1 MKSDFMPDFMDKVA
15 IVTGASRSIGRGIA
29 LALAR
34 EGCSVVVNYSK
45 SREEANEVVNTIK
58 EMGGKAVAIQ
68 CDVSMRD
75 EVEAMFTRAIEEFGK
90 VDILVNNAG
99 TAARG
104 SILDT
109 SDDVWDRH
117 MAINLKGVFLCSQ
130 VAARHMVTRRYGKI
144 VNISSNSGFG
154 VAMDGETSYG
164 VSKAGVIQLTKSSAY
179 DLGKYGINVN
189 CVAPGAVDTVMLKGS
204 RSNEEYENVLQ
215 GRRNR
220 SSLGIVGTPED
231 IANAVLFFANDK
243 SRYITGKI
251 LLVDGGR
258 RDFL

>member
-1 MKSDFMPDFMDKVA
+1 MLDFKDKVA
-15 IVTGASRSIGRGIA
+15 VVTGASRSIGRGVA

-34 EGCSVVVNYSK
+34 DGCAVVVNYCK
-45 SREEANEVVNTIK
+45 SRDEADEVVNSIR
-58 EMGGKAVAIQ
+58 EMGGKAIAVK
-68 CDVSMRD
+68 CDVSKRE
-75 EVEAMFTRAIEEFGK
+75 EVEDMFKATIDEFGK

-99 TAARG
+99 VAFGG
-104 SILDT
+104 SLLETTDE
-109 SDDVWDRH
+109 VWDIQ
-117 MAINLKGVFLCSQ
+117 MEVNLRGVFLCSQ
-130 VAARHMVTRRYGKI
+130 IAAKYMVEKNYGKI

-154 VAMDGETSYG
+154 IAMEGETSYA
-164 VSKAGVIQLTKSSAY
+164 VSKAGVIQLTKSAAY
-179 DLGKYGINVN
+179 DLGKHNINVN

-204 RSNEEYENVLQ
+204 RSDEEYEKVLE

-220 SSLGIVGTPED
+220 ASLGITGTPED

-243 SRYITGKI
+243 SRYITGKT

>member
-1 MKSDFMPDFMDKVA
+1 MLDFKDKVA
-15 IVTGASRSIGRGIA
+15 VVTGASRSIGRGVA

-34 EGCSVVVNYSK
+34 DGCAVVVNYRK
-45 SREEANEVVNTIK
+45 SQDEADEVVNSIR
-58 EMGGKAVAIQ
+58 EMGGKAIAVK
-68 CDVSMRD
+68 CDVSKRE
-75 EVEAMFTRAIEEFGK
+75 EVEDMFKATIEEFGK

-99 TAARG
+99 VAFGG
-104 SILDT
+104 SLLETTDE
-109 SDDVWDRH
+109 VWDIQ
-117 MAINLKGVFLCSQ
+117 MEVNLRGVFLCSQ
-130 VAARHMVTRRYGKI
+130 IAARYMVERNYGKI

-154 VAMDGETSYG
+154 IAMDGETSYA
-164 VSKAGVIQLTKSSAY
+164 VSKAGVIQLTKSAAY
-179 DLGKYGINVN
+179 DLGKYNINVN

-204 RSNEEYENVLQ
+204 RSDEEYEKVLE

-220 SSLGIVGTPED
+220 ASLGITGTPED